1 MILMFTVG
9 MTAPD
14 FELEDQNGQKIR
26 LSDFRGKKVIL
37 YFYPKDNTAGCT
49 VQAQTYREKFP
60 EIEKE
65 NAVVIGISKDTV
77 KSHKKFEEKYDLPF
91 ILLADPDRKVLQEYD
106 VLKEKTMYGK
116 KVMGTVR
123 TTFIIDENGVIQ
135 DIREKVKPAEDPVYV
150 TEWLSRS

>member
-1 MILMFTVG
+1 MFTVG

-14 FELEDQNGQKIR
+14 FELEDQNGKKVR

-49 VQAQTYREKFP
+49 VQAQTYAEKFP

-77 KSHKKFEEKYDLPF
+77 KSHKKFEEKYGLPF
-91 ILLADPDRKVLQEYD
+91 ILLADPERRVLQEYD

-135 DIREKVKPAEDPVYV
+135 DVREKVKPADDPAYV
-150 TEWLSRS
+150 VEWLNR